1 METLKR
7 WARARLPQL
16 TRLWGRLQPLQRHL
30 EALPPL
36 PGGLRLWV
44 SLLSFGFL
52 LAALVGH
59 GAQLLQQRLD
69 LQGWLWLLLAV
80 GVSLLS
86 LVVNGA
92 AWGVVLRQLGLTP
105 RWPELIGAYLRT
117 NLRKHLPGG
126 VWHLASRVQLLRSPE
141 APLAA
146 PAAAHQALLAVLL
159 DPLLAAIAALA
170 LVVFGG
176 WQGGWGLLCLAPLL
190 LLRPRWLRP
199 LLLRLERRRAA
210 QLGLEADA
218 LDPPALAT
226 APWPSLLALLAFVL
240 VRFGGFA
247 CCLLAFD
254 QARNLDWGGWLAG
267 FATAW
272 VAGLVVPAAPGGLGV
287 FEAVLLL
294 RLGFAIPTGPLLAVA
309 ISYRVVVS
317 LADLLA
323 GLTARL
329 DQAEPQRAV
338 PLPEWRLPGWWRP
351 GWRREDRH
359 G

>member
-1 METLKR
+1 MKR
-7 WARARLPQL
+7 FNLP
-16 TRLWGRLQPLQRHL
+16 
-30 EALPPL
+30 ELPAL

-52 LAALVGH
+52 LAALVGN
-59 GAQLLQQRLD
+59 GSQLLQQRLD
-69 LQGWLWLLLAV
+69 PQGWLWLLLGV

-92 AWGVVLRQLGLTP
+92 AWGVVLRQLGLAP
-105 RWPELIGAYLRT
+105 RWPELIAAYLAT

-126 VWHLASRVQLLRSPE
+126 VWHLASRVQLLRSAE
-141 APLAA
+141 APLAS
-146 PAAAHQALLAVLL
+146 PAGSVQALVAVLL

-176 WQGGWGLLCLAPLL
+176 WQGGLGLLGLLPLL

-199 LLLRLERRRAA
+199 LLLRLERRKAA
-210 QLGLEADA
+210 ELGLDPDGLE
-218 LDPPALAT
+218 PPALAK

-240 VRFGGFA
+240 VRFAGFA

-254 QARNLDWGGWLAG
+254 QAQNLDWGGWLAG
-267 FATAW
+267 FAIAW
-272 VAGLVVPAAPGGLGV
+272 VAGLVVPGAPGGLGV

-294 RLGFAIPTGPLLAVA
+294 RLSFAIPAAPLLAVA
-309 ISYRVVVS
+309 ISYRVMVS

-323 GLTARL
+323 AFTARL
-329 DQAEPQRAV
+329 DQGQ
-338 PLPEWRLPGWWRP
+338 PLPLPAR
-351 GWRREDRH
+351 WRRGEA
-359 G
+359 